1 MKKIAPKIINI
12 ISIAMNVPLMN
23 EASVRIIGI
32 CQKNKTI
39 SKVISHVK
47 GIA

>member
-12 ISIAMNVPLMN
+12 ISIAINVPLMK
-23 EASVRIIGI
+23 EAIVKTIEIF
-32 CQKNKTI
+32 QKNKVI
-39 SKVISHVK
+39 KKVISHVR